1 MPRFTIHLRNGKEL
15 DFESAQVKFTPQVD
29 ESGKH
34 YIADAEWARKDHGL
48 SLIFC
53 DWTEVVAMTRDTRR
67 DDE

>member
-1 MPRFTIHLRNGKEL
+1 MPRFTIHLRNGREL
-15 DFESAQVKFTPQVD
+15 DFESATVKLQTNTD

-34 YIADAEWARKDHGL
+34 YISDADIARKDNGL

-53 DWTEVVAMTRDTRR
+53 DWTEVVALTRDTRR